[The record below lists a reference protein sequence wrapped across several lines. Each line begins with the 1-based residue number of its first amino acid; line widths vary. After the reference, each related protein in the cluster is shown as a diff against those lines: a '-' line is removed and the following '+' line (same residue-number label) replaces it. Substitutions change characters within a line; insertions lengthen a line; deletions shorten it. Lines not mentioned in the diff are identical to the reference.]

1 MIIAAFAGT
10 GKTTLA
16 ALYPQTVVDF
26 TCMPYKYL
34 LEQGGSYTEASKAD
48 PSLILH
54 DDWPLNYFHA
64 IKQNLSGD
72 KILLIPP
79 DFHVLYLLMKEGLDY
94 TLCYPQRSAKESYRK
109 RFLDRENTEEFLDI
123 FIGNWDRFIDGLEMD
138 QYGRHIVL
146 QPNQFLGDVIDIPH
160 FEQTVK
166 QGQNYGG

>member
-26 TCMPYKYL
+26 VCMPYKYL
-34 LEQGGSYTEASKAD
+34 LEQGVSYTEASKAD

-54 DDWPLNYFHA
+54 DDWPLNYVHA
-64 IKQNLSGD
+64 IKQNLSGG

-79 DFHVLYLLMKEGLDY
+79 DCYVLSFLMNEGLDY
-94 TLCYPQRSAKESYRK
+94 TLCYPQRSAKEIYRK
-109 RFLDRENTEEFLDI
+109 RFLDRGNTEEFLDI
-123 FIGNWDRFIDGLEMD
+123 FIGKWDSFLDSIEMY

-146 QPNQFLGDVIDIPH
+146 QPNQFLGDVIDIAY
-160 FEQTVK
+160 FEQSAK
-166 QGQNYGG
+166 QRQHGG